1 MTSQVTPPAFAL
13 PDVLSS
19 QGFALRAETASD
31 IPFLLRLY
39 ASTREEELAA
49 VPWSDEQKRQF
60 LALQFQAQRT
70 HYRKYF
76 ADCAFDVIE
85 RSGEPAGRLYLQVRR
100 TQLHIIDVTLLP
112 AWRRRGIGTA
122 ILKELQETGR
132 ARRKGVGIMV
142 EKFNPAMQLY
152 RRLGFSDLADH
163 GVYLEMEW
171 LPDGVQLNV
180 A

>member
-1 MTSQVTPPAFAL
+1 
-13 PDVLSS
+13 LSS
-19 QGFALRAETASD
+19 QGFALRAETDSD
-31 IPFLLRLY
+31 IPFLMRLY
-39 ASTREEELAA
+39 ASTREEELAP
-49 VPWSDEQKRQF
+49 VPWSDEQKQAF
-60 LALQFQAQRT
+60 LTDQFQAQRT

-76 ADCAFDVIE
+76 SDCAFDVIE
-85 RSGEPAGRLYLQVRR
+85 QGGEPAGRLYLQVRQ
-100 TQLHIIDVTLLP
+100 TQLHVIDITLLP

-122 ILKELQETGR
+122 ILGALQEAGR
-132 ARRKGVGIMV
+132 SCGKGVGIMV

-171 LPDGVQLNV
+171 RPDGASLHV